1 MVETKQIKWK
11 DIKSKIEKEDKSE
24 LLKLISTLY
33 SLNKE
38 NKMFLNTKFSSE
50 EISLEPF
57 KKEIQNF
64 INPDPSTTKLVK
76 LREGK
81 KVISNYYKATADKL
95 GKLELM
101 IYFYEEGVDSLAN
114 YDGSES
120 YYDAVTNVF
129 DKILKMLEAQSD
141 IIINK
146 YLIRIKNTFDVLGH
160 LGYAT
165 GDYILGEF
173 EDFEN
178 RNNKN

>member
-38 NKMFLNTKFSSE
+38 NKMFLNTKFYAE
-50 EISLEPF
+50 EISLKPF
-57 KKEIQNF
+57 KKEIQIF
-64 INPDPSTTKLVK
+64 INPTPTSNSRIKIV
-76 LREGK
+76 EAK
-81 KVISNYYKATADKL
+81 KVISNYYKATKDNI

-101 IYFYEEGVDSLAN
+101 VYFYEEGIDSLSS

-120 YYDAVTNVF
+120 YYDAITNMF
-129 DKILKMLEAQSD
+129 DKILKILEVQSVT
-141 IIINK
+141 IINK
-146 YLIRIKNTFDVLGH
+146 YLIRIKNTFDVLDH
-160 LGYAT
+160 LGYGT
-165 GDYILGEF
+165 GDYILGEL

-178 RNNKN
+178 KNN